1 MSNIASIVE
10 SLGVTLSVRE
20 DDLVTDAVV
29 IAKVVE
35 ADGSVRLALTWSEGM
50 SWIER
55 YGLLTAAVAID
66 SPVNG
71 GARDDDDDD

>member
-1 MSNIASIVE
+1 MSGIADIVE
-10 SLGVTLSVRE
+10 SLGVTLSVRD
-20 DDLVTDAVV
+20 DDLVTDVVV

-55 YGLLTAAVAID
+55 YGLLTAATVID
-66 SPVNG
+66 SPLNG
-71 GARDDDDDD
+71 GAREDDDE